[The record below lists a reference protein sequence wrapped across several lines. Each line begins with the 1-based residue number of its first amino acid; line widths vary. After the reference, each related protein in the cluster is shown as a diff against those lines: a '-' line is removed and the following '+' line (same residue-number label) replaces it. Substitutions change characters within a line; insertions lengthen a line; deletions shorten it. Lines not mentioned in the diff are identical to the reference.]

1 MTWVEDGVKLAI
13 QDPSQYP
20 KLLQSLAKQPGGS
33 QFLQYAPDPN
43 DPDLVGK
50 LQKILPVFVDTK
62 DFQKVS
68 QQSYRDY
75 LNGDL
80 ELSALRKLSVADTP
94 AKRQFV
100 DSELKG
106 GGLGDYSK
114 QYPDAASA
122 KQAFDALVAQKQ
134 AEKPGTEKG
143 GQAKEGIYQGKR
155 TFGVFDP
162 NTNTFNVDGKQVSAQ
177 EFRPIA
183 PQAAGGSGGSSGS
196 AAAGTALSPEGVDY
210 AATIY
215 RLTNKMPPLGMGKS
229 PARYQIINK
238 AAEQTRLLGQTP
250 VVAVQRQAAMAADTK
265 ALAQMQKLSSAAE
278 AYENKAL
285 SQMDIVDSLSD
296 KVSRSSIPLLNR
308 AILAGET
315 QIAGDQNATLL
326 LNAIQTASNEYAKI
340 MMGGTGSSQAVT
352 DSASKESMKL
362 LNAAMNPKTL
372 RAATQLM
379 RQEMGLTMNGY
390 DATIQHING
399 RLGGGAPQTQQATPQ
414 TPASTVNPKDPMGL
428 R

>member
-1 MTWVEDGVKLAI
+1 
-13 QDPSQYP
+13 
-20 KLLQSLAKQPGGS
+20 
-33 QFLQYAPDPN
+33 
-43 DPDLVGK
+43 
-50 LQKILPVFVDTK
+50 
-62 DFQKVS
+62 
-68 QQSYRDY
+68 
-75 LNGDL
+75 
-80 ELSALRKLSVADTP
+80 
-94 AKRQFV
+94 
-100 DSELKG
+100 
-106 GGLGDYSK
+106 
-114 QYPDAASA
+114 
-122 KQAFDALVAQKQ
+122 
-134 AEKPGTEKG
+134 
-143 GQAKEGIYQGKR
+143 
-155 TFGVFDP
+155 
-162 NTNTFNVDGKQVSAQ
+162 
-177 EFRPIA
+177 
-183 PQAAGGSGGSSGS
+183 
-196 AAAGTALSPEGVDY
+196 VDY